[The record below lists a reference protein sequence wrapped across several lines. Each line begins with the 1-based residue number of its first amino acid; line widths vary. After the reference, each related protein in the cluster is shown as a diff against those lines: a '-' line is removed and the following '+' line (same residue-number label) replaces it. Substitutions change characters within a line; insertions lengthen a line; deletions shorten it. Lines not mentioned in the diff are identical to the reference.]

1 MRQYYELNITYLGRG
16 LGFVTKMIQMGDITT
31 RVGVSDIHNDF
42 LRQYIEQGFAG
53 FMIWAFGLFFI
64 RVGYFMKRNIDHGII
79 VFAIIFNSYITY
91 LTDNTYVL
99 FFPNIAVAL
108 AVMVYE
114 FDKQAEK
121 ERVKLCRQ

>member
-1 MRQYYELNITYLGRG
+1 
-16 LGFVTKMIQMGDITT
+16 
-31 RVGVSDIHNDF
+31 
-42 LRQYIEQGFAG
+42 
-53 FMIWAFGLFFI
+53 
-64 RVGYFMKRNIDHGII
+64 MKRNIDHGII